1 MANARDFERIARA
14 LAGTTSAPH
23 FDRVACKV
31 ARTYA
36 TLSADRLSANL
47 KLPFGEQQLKC
58 LTAPDAF
65 RPVAGAWG
73 EQGWTTVTFAALS
86 TEELASALDSA
97 WRLAQ
102 PMKRMRK
109 R

>member
-1 MANARDFERIARA
+1 MATARDFERLA
-14 LAGTTSAPH
+14 LALGGTTSAPH
-23 FDRVACKV
+23 FDRVAFKV

-47 KLPFGEQQLKC
+47 KLTPGEQQLKC
-58 LTAPDAF
+58 MTAPEAF

-73 EQGWTTVTFAALS
+73 DQGWTTVTLAALS
-86 TEELASALDSA
+86 TGELASALESA

-102 PMKRMRK
+102 PIKRK
-109 R
+109 RKR

>member
-1 MANARDFERIARA
+1 MASARDFERIALT
-14 LAGTTSAPH
+14 LAGTTSALH
-23 FDRVACKV
+23 FDRVAFKV

-36 TLSADRLSANL
+36 TLAADRLTANL
-47 KLPFGEQQLKC
+47 KLTPGEQKLKC

-86 TEELASALDSA
+86 TEELASALDTA

-102 PMKRMRK
+102 PMKRKRK